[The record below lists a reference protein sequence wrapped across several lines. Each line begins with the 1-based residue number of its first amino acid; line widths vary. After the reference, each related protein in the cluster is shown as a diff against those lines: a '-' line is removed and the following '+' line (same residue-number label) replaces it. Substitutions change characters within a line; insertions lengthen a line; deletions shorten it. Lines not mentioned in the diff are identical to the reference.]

1 MAPLVSHGWI
11 LRVNRSTGFKQSQTF
26 AEWRDKIRSQVWKVA
41 QSATQSQSKQSEAER
56 YQADSTRFKLDSIV
70 FKQIQIDQ
78 AASTVNISSVPILVV
93 LVLLNILV
101 PSSAYLGPRRFR
113 RTFVGLWGPWGTCQ
127 ISCSR
132 FCKSLCSS
140 GCSKLAVQLM
150 WHLTLTV
157 NVWTW
162 RSGFKWL
169 YLESASG
176 LRQVGNQFNS
186 KLPLLGA
193 KPRPRSIAR
202 NS

>member
-11 LRVNRSTGFKQSQTF
+11 LCVNRSTGFKQSQTF

-56 YQADSTRFKLDSIV
+56 YQADSTRFKLDSV
-70 FKQIQIDQ
+70 LLKQIQIDQ

-93 LVLLNILV
+93 LVLLKILV
-101 PSSAYLGPRRFR
+101 PSSAYLGRRFR
-113 RTFVGLWGPWGTCQ
+113 RTFVGRHGGHGGLAR
-127 ISCSR
+127 SAASR
-132 FCKSLCSS
+132 FCKILCSS

-150 WHLTLTV
+150 WHLTLTA